1 MNWGADVFSVW
12 RSRHHVITLND
23 EMCDNIAKDTQNLL
37 EIAGAT
43 PERNELSRS
52 VLFHDFTE
60 MISIDGERHGHREF
74 PGVL

>member
-1 MNWGADVFSVW
+1 
-12 RSRHHVITLND
+12 
-23 EMCDNIAKDTQNLL
+23 MCDSIAKDTQNLL

-60 MISIDGERHGHREF
+60 MISIDGKRHGHWEF
-74 PGVL
+74 AGVL